1 VGVGWKKGVSH
12 AIQQSQLS
20 HSMLLKML
28 LQIMEF
34 PANYEGQ
41 PFQLELQMFPMEIIG
56 QKVTPKKYGP

>member
-1 VGVGWKKGVSH
+1 
-12 AIQQSQLS
+12 
-20 HSMLLKML
+20 MLLKML